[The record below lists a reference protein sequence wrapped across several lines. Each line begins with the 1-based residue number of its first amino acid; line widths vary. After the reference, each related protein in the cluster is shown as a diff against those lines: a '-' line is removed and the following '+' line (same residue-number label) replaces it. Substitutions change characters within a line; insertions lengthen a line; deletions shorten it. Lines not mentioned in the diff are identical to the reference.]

1 MPTTDPHPTPRRKH
15 AALARPD
22 LGEFGRHELAILGAP
37 CGRIK
42 ELVTRLLPHLS
53 PQLRVAYVDA
63 DHAAGD
69 DAAQGGA
76 GGQEAALQAG
86 AAAELTDKI
95 TFTRLDLKRSFDRF
109 SQQEWLQQQSLVLVN
124 GNHFRARQQIVIL
137 DPSKPLE
144 KKLDR
149 LTDVQL
155 LLLPEGVT
163 ELPGYLRQHLGA
175 AAVPTLPLHDTAA
188 IAAALLRLWQR
199 QQPRLR
205 GLVLAGG
212 QSQRMG
218 QDKGRLAYHGQEQR
232 AHSAALLAQFCGG
245 DVLVSCRAE
254 QAAELEATGLR
265 PLPDTFL
272 GLGPLSGLLSAFQL
286 DPDAAWLV
294 VACDLPFLSEATLRH
309 LVQHRHPGRM
319 ATAFRSPENEW
330 PEPLITI
337 WEPRSYG
344 TLLRFLSLGY
354 SCPRKAL
361 INSDIELL
369 PPPAPEELRNI
380 NTPEEAEQAR
390 RELGPHPPTPS
401 PVERGSLT

>member
-1 MPTTDPHPTPRRKH
+1 MPTNSTPHRKH
-15 AALARPD
+15 AQLVRPSI
-22 LGEFGRHELAILGAP
+22 GEFSRHELAILGAP

-42 ELVTRLLPHLS
+42 ELVARLLPHLE
-53 PQLRVAYVDA
+53 PTLRVAYVDA

-69 DAAQGGA
+69 DAAQGGT
-76 GGQEAALQAG
+76 GGVDAILQAG
-86 AAAELTDKI
+86 ASAELTDKI
-95 TFTRLDLKRSFDRF
+95 TFRRLDLRRGLDTFA
-109 SQQEWLQQQSLVLVN
+109 QQEWMHQQSLVLVN
-124 GNHFRARQQIVIL
+124 GNHFRARQQLIIL
-137 DPSKPLE
+137 DPAKPLQ

-149 LTDVQL
+149 LTDVRL
-155 LLLPEGVT
+155 ILLPEGVT
-163 ELPGYLRQHLGA
+163 ELPDYLQEHLQSADIPCLG
-175 AAVPTLPLHDTAA
+175 LSDTEA
-188 IAAALLRLWQR
+188 IAAAVLQHWQQ

-218 QDKGRLAYHGQEQR
+218 QDKSRLTYHGQQEQR
-232 AHSAALLAQFCGG
+232 AYAAELLAPFCE
-245 DVLVSCRAE
+245 DVLVSCRPDQVTE
-254 QAAELEATGLR
+254 LQAAGLA

-272 GLGPLSGLLSAFQL
+272 GLGPMSGLLSAFQQ

-294 VACDLPFLSEATLRH
+294 VACDLPFLTDATLGH
-309 LVQHRHPGRM
+309 LVAHRHAGRM
-319 ATAFRSPENEW
+319 ATAYRSPENEW

-369 PPPAPEELRNI
+369 PPPAPTELRNI
-380 NTPEEAEQAR
+380 NTPEQQAEALKEIEGR
-390 RELGPHPPTPS
+390 
-401 PVERGSLT
+401 